1 MSWRLLIAAFTSCL
15 PSWRTCRPGHRRRR
29 KAKDGMFK
37 LCLVPPL
44 PYDPVMHFLPT
55 STRVDNQ
62 EEHSFSWSE
71 DHPFRSEAVE
81 LSFPCYCPCPRSR
94 LPSSTS
100 SSKTD
105 EGISNIYPRT
115 GKRKSGG
122 ETKDREGQVM
132 KNKLAG

>member
-1 MSWRLLIAAFTSCL
+1 
-15 PSWRTCRPGHRRRR
+15 
-29 KAKDGMFK
+29 
-37 LCLVPPL
+37 
-44 PYDPVMHFLPT
+44 MHFLPT

-62 EEHSFSWSE
+62 EEHSSSSSE

-94 LPSSTS
+94 LSSSTS

-105 EGISNIYPRT
+105 EGISNICPRS
-115 GKRKSGG
+115 GKGKLDE